1 MVDIELYYRQNPD
14 MAPAI
19 GLTEYVKNRDEEV
32 PVWQFKL

>member
-19 GLTEYVKNRDEEV
+19 GLGEHVTCRDEED
-32 PVWQFKL
+32 PVR